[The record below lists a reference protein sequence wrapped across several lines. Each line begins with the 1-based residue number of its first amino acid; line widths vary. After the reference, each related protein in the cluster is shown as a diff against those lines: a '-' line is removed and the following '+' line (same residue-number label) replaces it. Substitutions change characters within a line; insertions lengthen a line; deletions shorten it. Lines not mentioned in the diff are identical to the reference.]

1 MASLNYR
8 LSPHP
13 HHPTD
18 PSQTGDPARSSKWP
32 DYIRDVE
39 AGIKWVLDHGDD
51 DPEGKREKP
60 RTDHTEGRDPKRKR
74 QYILAGHS
82 VGGTMTMLIS
92 QSGPLQSK
100 VPRPLAIIPLCGIYD
115 FTTLRDAHLEN
126 KDLYNAF
133 TTAAF
138 GPEDDG
144 GWERGDCT
152 KGVIDEE
159 VKVIVMGHGKEDKL
173 VDWGQAEQMARIL
186 EKVDGSRVKGGGGR
200 KAEVLTVEGNHNEV
214 WEKGEGVARCVGVTV
229 RLLEGMGYV

>member
-1 MASLNYR
+1 M
-8 LSPHP
+8 
-13 HHPTD
+13 
-18 PSQTGDPARSSKWP
+18 
-32 DYIRDVE
+32 
-39 AGIKWVLDHGDD
+39 LDHGDD
-51 DPEGKREKP
+51 DLEGKSEKP
-60 RTDHTEGRDPKRKR
+60 RTDRTEGGDPKTRR

-92 QSGPLQSK
+92 QSDSSYSK
-100 VPRPLAIIPLCGIYD
+100 VPLPLAIIPLCGIYD

-152 KGVIDEE
+152 KGVVDEE
-159 VKVIVMGHGKEDKL
+159 VKVIVMGHGKDDKL
-173 VDWGQAEQMARIL
+173 VDWGQAEQMARVL
-186 EKVDGSRVKGGGGR
+186 EKVNGSSGERGGGR

-214 WEKGEGVARCVGVTV
+214 WEKGIGFAKCVAVTV
-229 RLLEGMGYV
+229 RRLEEMGYM